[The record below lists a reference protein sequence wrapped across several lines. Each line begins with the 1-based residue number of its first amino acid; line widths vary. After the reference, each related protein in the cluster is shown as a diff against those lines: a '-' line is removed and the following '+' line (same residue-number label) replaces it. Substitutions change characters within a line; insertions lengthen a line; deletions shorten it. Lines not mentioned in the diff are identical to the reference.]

1 MSILNRLTI
10 KNLRLNKKRTIVTI
24 IGIILST
31 ALMVG
36 IGLLFSSFQDLMI
49 RDTIGY
55 SGKYEANYSDVDLI
69 KLNDI
74 KNKNFTYFYEKPI
87 GFSKIES
94 SNEYKPYMYITS
106 VNKEYF
112 NELKLVDGSFP
123 KNENEV
129 VISNHVIT
137 NGGLNYKV
145 GDIVTFTYGSRNIDG
160 DITLANSE
168 LVDGEFLTNEGT
180 YTYKIVGIV
189 ERSNFESYSASGYTA
204 FTVDVNSDKGNVNL
218 YVMFNKNKKIIK
230 QSEELAK
237 ELNYNGDINYNSTLL
252 ALYGEST
259 YGNVMSSMGGMMII
273 MLSLVSIGCIIVIYN
288 SFAISVMERKKEF
301 GLLSSIGATKKQ
313 LAHTVFFEAVV
324 VGVIGIIF
332 GILGAYIGIGCVVLV
347 INNLISDML
356 DYKLYLVTNPLFI
369 IIPVIFMI
377 VVIGVSAFIPS
388 RKASKVSPIE
398 AIRQNDDIKINK
410 KKIKT
415 SKFVNKLFGI
425 EGEIA
430 PKNIKRNKKKYR
442 SEERRVGKE
451 CRSRWSPYH

>member
-55 SGKYEANYSDVDLI
+55 SGKYEAKYNDVDLI

-74 KNKNFTYFYEKPI
+74 KDKNFTYFYEKPI

-94 SNEYKPYMYITS
+94 SNEYKPYMYITG

-145 GDIVTFTYGSRNIDG
+145 GDIVTFKYGKRNIEGND
-160 DITLANSE
+160 TLANSE

-180 YTYKIVGIV
+180 HTYKIVGIV

-301 GLLSSIGATKKQ
+301 GLLSSIGATKRQ
-313 LAHTVFFEAVV
+313 LSHTVFFEAVV
-324 VGVIGIIF
+324 VGVIGIIL
-332 GILGAYIGIGCVVLV
+332 GILGAYIGIGCVILI

-356 DYKLYLVTNPLFI
+356 EYKLHLVTNPLFI

-377 VVIGVSAFIPS
+377 IVIGVSAFIPS
-388 RKASKVSPIE
+388 RRASKVSPIE

-410 KKIKT
+410 KKIRT
-415 SKFVNKLFGI
+415 SKLVLKLFGI
-425 EGEIA
+425 EEIGRA
-430 PKNIKRNKKKYR
+430 SCR
-442 SEERRVGKE
+442 ERV
-451 CRSRWSPYH
+451 